1 MMKKTVL
8 SVLAMAASLALQ
20 AQRPA
25 DTRQQELEVLAQ
37 PFSLSNNAAGMGLS
51 QPSAGSKTQI
61 SVFDQFGDYHLAQQ
75 GDADLGFRF
84 STLRYDS
91 FSDKL
96 FMRGSFYYS
105 LDREQNRKWSDVMD
119 PWFSIPYIYGSSI
132 AKEYDS
138 HDCGLSF
145 DLYTAP
151 LGGWISVG
159 VKTDY
164 RVADI
169 SGKRDPR
176 PRTGFLDYQLVP
188 SFLVTLGRHHLG
200 LDLGYGYS
208 KEKLSGLTTIQ
219 SYPNL
224 YYYKM
229 SGLEHVDG
237 AISAYSGFKRQFV
250 GSRYLGDLSYGYTAG
265 ALSLMASAGAEY
277 QKLTAYADKMQ
288 SPGSYNYIEYNAV
301 ASATYSAGK
310 FLHSLQLEGRYK
322 DAGADEYLQELVA
335 VKDPDTGVTTETWE
349 TLYTYK
355 DRYMLQRFSAT
366 AAYKLYGGCSGKD
379 YLWSAG
385 AGVGV
390 EGFRKEYYLPYSAFG
405 SQALR
410 LSLEGSVRLIQ
421 VKGHKLDL
429 EVAGGLRKALDTGL
443 SLYEQQQDDNLYV
456 QEVLLPDRA
465 YYGCDV
471 VSGRGSLQWEFPL
484 NLGKAGLASGYVR
497 LQGGLDKALGAGKLS
512 RVELCVGLFT
522 F

>member
-1 MMKKTVL
+1 MRKMTVSAL
-8 SVLAMAASLALQ
+8 GLLLCLTLA

-25 DTRQQELEVLAQ
+25 DTHQQELEVLRQ
-37 PFSLSNNAAGMGLS
+37 SFSLTNNAAGMGLA

-75 GDADLGFRF
+75 GEGDLGFRF
-84 STLRYDS
+84 STLRYDT

-105 LDREQNRKWSDVMD
+105 LDREKNRAWSDVMD
-119 PWFSIPYIYGSSI
+119 PWFSIPYIFGSSV
-132 AKEYDS
+132 AKDYTT

-159 VKTDY
+159 IKTDY

-169 SGKRDPR
+169 SGLRDPR

-188 SFLVTLGRHHLG
+188 SALVTLGAHHIG

-229 SGLEHVDG
+229 SGVDHVDG
-237 AISAYSGFKRQFV
+237 AVAAYSGFKRQFY
-250 GSRYLGDLSYGYTAG
+250 GSRFLGDLSYQYARGPWNV
-265 ALSLMASAGAEY
+265 LASAGLKY
-277 QKLTAYADKMQ
+277 GKLQAFADKMQ
-288 SPGSYNYIEYNAV
+288 SPGSYNYWEYSGV
-301 ASATYSAGK
+301 ASASYASGSL
-310 FLHSLQLEGRYK
+310 LHSLRVEGRYK
-322 DAGADEYLQELVA
+322 DAGADEYLQELVSE
-335 VKDPDTGVTTETWE
+335 KDPETGVATETWE

-355 DRYMLQRFSAT
+355 NRYMLTTTSVE
-366 AAYKLYGGCSGKD
+366 AAYKLYGGHTGRD
-379 YLWSAG
+379 YRWSVGGG
-385 AGVGV
+385 AALD
-390 EGFRKEYYLPYSAFG
+390 GFVKLYYLPYSGFQ
-405 SQALR
+405 SNALT
-410 LSLEGSVRLIQ
+410 LSVEGSFRLLESRG
-421 VKGHKLDL
+421 GHKVDL
-429 EVAGGLRKALDTGL
+429 SARGSFRKSLRTAL
-443 SLYEQQQDDNLYV
+443 SVQEDNLYV
-456 QEVLLPDRA
+456 EEVLRPDRD
-465 YYGCDV
+465 YYAKDALRV
-471 VSGRGSLQWEFPL
+471 NGSILWEFPL

-497 LQGGLDKALGAGKLS
+497 LDGGLCKALPEGSLS
-512 RVELCVGLFT
+512 RVEISVGLFT